1 METNLEKVYIRA
13 FDQTGTAYYFN
24 IQTRTSTWTPPPS
37 DDDSVIIVDVASSP
51 QSPGTSASNESSKKR
66 NETSTISK
74 LEDSASRNT
83 IPPLQESDGS
93 KNAHSDASLYGWSH
107 LRNELHKLHEEDVV
121 TPLSGVAA
129 AVAQGHAGL
138 TSLRRILGTLALPK
152 SEESTNLVEAASLHD
167 HQVPEEA
174 LKHQHVPH
182 LLYAMRDAVSKAQQ
196 QQHEVA
202 AANGT
207 DVNLKATD
215 RVALK
220 PSAFLSTDGYSF
232 FANKVKVAAKSN
244 SSSVNQQTPN
254 YFHNS
259 GIDALPSIQRLRPRV
274 TVAPLQSPTKVVVEE
289 KETIEV
295 VAPAELQQQSQTFP
309 QLESSRFGD
318 SANAGSVSAPAL
330 IVVPTRV
337 FGSAFDSSLTTFE
350 TATNSSIPIVTNQ
363 QITSNTQIMRS
374 ITPPRPIPIDDISK
388 FETSSSSSPL
398 SPKQQQASTLTSGD
412 TAPVPNVSATL
423 LASPS
428 RKNFEA
434 AAEAIVQS
442 KRDYSDA
449 KFFSYFGGS
458 SNKVL
463 VEHDAPKLHKHTK
476 GSVTDEDLKRILRD
490 LEEKAKTRPPPM
502 LAQVVA
508 NLLSKH

>member
-1 METNLEKVYIRA
+1 MESNFYVRA
-13 FDQTGTAYYFN
+13 NHQDGTPYYFN
-24 IQTRTSTWTPPPS
+24 MQTRTSSWTPPPS

-51 QSPGTSASNESSKKR
+51 QSPGASSSNESSKKL
-66 NETSTISK
+66 ETSTITT
-74 LEDSASRNT
+74 LEDSAT
-83 IPPLQESDGS
+83 INPISPLQENDGS
-93 KNAHSDASLYGWSH
+93 KNAKSDASLYGWSH
-107 LRNELHKLHEEDVV
+107 LRNELLKLHEEDVV

-174 LKHQHVPH
+174 LKHH
-182 LLYAMRDAVSKAQQ
+182 LLYAMRSIVSKAQQ
-196 QQHEVA
+196 QQHEIA
-202 AANGT
+202 AASGN
-207 DVNLKATD
+207 DVNLKATA

-220 PSAFLSTDGYSF
+220 PSAVLSTDGYSF
-232 FANKVKVAAKSN
+232 FANKVKGAEKSN

-254 YFHNS
+254 YFHQS

-274 TVAPLQSPTKVVVEE
+274 TVAPLQSPTKVVVVDEE
-289 KETIEV
+289 KGAIEEV
-295 VAPAELQQQSQTFP
+295 VAPGELQQSQIFP

-318 SANAGSVSAPAL
+318 SAGSVSAPAL
-330 IVVPTRV
+330 IAVPTRV
-337 FGSAFDSSLTTFE
+337 FGSAFDSSLTTME
-350 TATNSSIPIVTNQ
+350 TATNSSIPIVANQ
-363 QITSNTQIMRS
+363 QVTSDTQIMRS
-374 ITPPRPIPIDDISK
+374 ITPPRPIPMDDISK
-388 FETSSSSSPL
+388 FETSSSSSS
-398 SPKQQQASTLTSGD
+398 SPKQQQAPTLSTEA

-423 LASPS
+423 LTSPS

-508 NLLSKH
+508 NLLSHKK